1 MEFTEFTRLVDCE
14 KGLKHM
20 PLVCSDLGEEL
31 CLLAFQVELPFPRLE
46 SSEQKGIWGCGVLI
60 QKRTAKQSKAK
71 QFASEMSHFQLKPLI
86 LSVPMVSFD
95 FDAAQDPMKNCLF
108 HNNQGFCRKDPG
120 S

>member
-1 MEFTEFTRLVDCE
+1 MKWSSLSSPGLLIVLRVL
-14 KGLKHM
+14 GLKHM

-46 SSEQKGIWGCGVLI
+46 SSEQKGIWGCGILI

-86 LSVPMVSFD
+86 LSVPMVSF
-95 FDAAQDPMKNCLF
+95 
-108 HNNQGFCRKDPG
+108 
-120 S
+120 